1 MLDHSFV
8 RSFIPVSCLQQCTYH
23 LLVVERLDYKVGCTF
38 LDARYGKLYVCISGE
53 EHNFGLRTK
62 ALDFSKP
69 IQSLVSRIDATRK
82 VHVEQHHVG
91 MFLSQF
97 GRDRVRVGYGDDI
110 GEYGFKQHSHR
121 SENVAVVVN
130 NKYSSLFLYHD
141 NKATKKHRNKVAI
154 VK

>member
-1 MLDHSFV
+1 MLAHGFV
-8 RSFIPVSCLQQCTYH
+8 RCLVLVPCLQQCTDH
-23 LLVVERLDYKVGCTF
+23 LLVVERLHDEVGCSI
-38 LDARYGKLYVCISGE
+38 LDARYGKLYVGISGE

-69 IQSLVSRIDATRK
+69 KESLVPRIDATRK
-82 VHVEQHHVG
+82 VHIEQYHVR

-97 GRDRVRVGYGDDI
+97 GWYGVRVGYGDDI
-110 GEYGFKQHSHR
+110 MEYGVKQHPHR
-121 SENVAVVVN
+121 SEYVAVVVN
-130 NKYSSLFLYHD
+130 NKYRSLFLYHD